1 MMALLAVAK
10 SSVLKMTLNRLA
22 ANPASIAFKCLVARE
37 AGQVKYYSKT
47 AFGKDRF
54 NTAWSSV
61 SDHDNNDS
69 NGNNHDKKE
78 PSYDIPQRVRQKL
91 ISASDAVALVR
102 DGDTVCVSGFVT
114 QGAPERVLKALGQR
128 FTDTQEPKNL
138 TLLFGGGPGDYGE
151 RGLSHLAKVAED
163 GTCMLKRTI
172 GGHYGQVPKVAELVL
187 DEKVEAWTLPMGSIS
202 RMIRSQSTHS
212 PGHITT
218 IGIGTYVDPEVN
230 GGAANESAKK
240 SSLHDLLVSRIDVQ
254 GQMFLSYKAL
264 PIDVALIRGTTAD
277 AQGNISVEH
286 ESLLCDQKIVAAAA
300 KNSGGIVIAQVK
312 RVAANDSIP
321 SRQVA
326 VPGPLV
332 DCVVVVD
339 EKDHEECH
347 PMSYVEKHNSS
358 LVGEIKTPRDSIE
371 KMPLN
376 VRKMIARRAFFGLK
390 PNTIINLG
398 IGLPEGV
405 ASVAAEEDMLDF
417 ITLSTE
423 PGSFG
428 GLPASGHNFGP
439 AYNASSLM
447 EMNQMFDFYDGGGL
461 DLCCLGAAEISPSGD
476 VNVSRMSKER
486 LTGPGGFIDISQSTQ
501 NICFMTTMTAKG
513 LKVSGDDGELVIEEE
528 GKIKKFV
535 DSIYETTFSG
545 DEAVRR
551 GQKVFYVTERAVF
564 RRAHDSDVIELIEVA
579 PGVDLERDILDQMEF
594 IPAISSDL
602 RLMDPRI
609 FKDAKMGAASD
620 FFGSLDDR
628 VNYDFHNNTIY
639 LDMFGITLNSEADI
653 EWFESA
659 LVETLSPYVEANG
672 KINMISNYDGFELGK
687 GLENAYKEMIA
698 RIEEQFYASSL
709 RYSSN
714 AFQRAKLKS
723 KMGIEDY
730 NPEELFLEFSGG
742 KQTVSL
748 EDLREGFKRIFH
760 ISLTPSQVHLF
771 QTGGGGEFSCDLG
784 TFQEGLKAVLKMRH

>member
-264 PIDVALIRGTTAD
+264 PIDV
-277 AQGNISVEH
+277 
-286 ESLLCDQKIVAAAA
+286 
-300 KNSGGIVIAQVK
+300 
-312 RVAANDSIP
+312 
-321 SRQVA
+321 
-326 VPGPLV
+326 
-332 DCVVVVD
+332 
-339 EKDHEECH
+339 
-347 PMSYVEKHNSS
+347 
-358 LVGEIKTPRDSIE
+358 
-371 KMPLN
+371 
-376 VRKMIARRAFFGLK
+376 
-390 PNTIINLG
+390 
-398 IGLPEGV
+398 
-405 ASVAAEEDMLDF
+405 
-417 ITLSTE
+417 
-423 PGSFG
+423 
-428 GLPASGHNFGP
+428 
-439 AYNASSLM
+439 
-447 EMNQMFDFYDGGGL
+447 
-461 DLCCLGAAEISPSGD
+461 
-476 VNVSRMSKER
+476 
-486 LTGPGGFIDISQSTQ
+486 
-501 NICFMTTMTAKG
+501 
-513 LKVSGDDGELVIEEE
+513 
-528 GKIKKFV
+528 GK
-535 DSIYETTFSG
+535 
-545 DEAVRR
+545 
-551 GQKVFYVTERAVF
+551 
-564 RRAHDSDVIELIEVA
+564 
-579 PGVDLERDILDQMEF
+579 
-594 IPAISSDL
+594 
-602 RLMDPRI
+602 
-609 FKDAKMGAASD
+609 
-620 FFGSLDDR
+620 
-628 VNYDFHNNTIY
+628 
-639 LDMFGITLNSEADI
+639 
-653 EWFESA
+653 
-659 LVETLSPYVEANG
+659 
-672 KINMISNYDGFELGK
+672 
-687 GLENAYKEMIA
+687 
-698 RIEEQFYASSL
+698 
-709 RYSSN
+709 
-714 AFQRAKLKS
+714 
-723 KMGIEDY
+723 
-730 NPEELFLEFSGG
+730 
-742 KQTVSL
+742 
-748 EDLREGFKRIFH
+748 
-760 ISLTPSQVHLF
+760 
-771 QTGGGGEFSCDLG
+771 
-784 TFQEGLKAVLKMRH
+784 